1 MTAIHPAL
9 KRHANHA
16 WRDVHCSNDE
26 VRCTRYEVVPRPGS
40 SVKAHLAEVGGAVQA
55 VLSDAFATNQLVRVG
70 GGCWSLSNIAR
81 RGDLPSH
88 GGDGRGAERYRV
100 VASRR

>member
-1 MTAIHPAL
+1 
-9 KRHANHA
+9 
-16 WRDVHCSNDE
+16 
-26 VRCTRYEVVPRPGS
+26 
-40 SVKAHLAEVGGAVQA
+40 VKAQLAEVGGAVQA

-88 GGDGRGAERYRV
+88 GGDGRGAEGNRV